1 MIMRTTKLSCFI
13 LVMIFMVLECSKAPI
28 IPQASNRVVL
38 GEFFTHDM

>member
-1 MIMRTTKLSCFI
+1 MNPKKMILFI
-13 LVMIFMVLECSKAPI
+13 IFTLLAGVFCSKAPV